1 MATRIFTQVTS
12 RRQLMELADSLKA
25 DLPYSATMHNILL
38 LHAREWL
45 STTTFYTLAAQ
56 PQSHVLLWQ
65 KTNVPSCIAVYCR
78 EAEFEQLIAALRET
92 PLLDWQRRLMI
103 YHVPHYLVEPLK
115 MLAKELG
122 SSLVIWGPNYTF
134 TYRPNLD
141 AELPRNN
148 PGFRVCKLVKT
159 GLQHLLERSSFNKT
173 QPLESTWSLSQH
185 LPSVGVFL
193 DSSVTKDSPLDLQH
207 LPYSGNEETPVSWMS
222 PTMYGSIGMLGT
234 DDSYRKLGLGRLVI
248 KVMGRLYASQGF
260 IPNAHVAYDNPS
272 SIATFSKIPGWEN
285 THTVAWMA
293 FEQTNGISEISQDKA
308 LQLL

>member
-234 DDSYRKLGLGRLVI
+234 DDSYRKAGAR
-248 KVMGRLYASQGF
+248 
-260 IPNAHVAYDNPS
+260 
-272 SIATFSKIPGWEN
+272 
-285 THTVAWMA
+285 
-293 FEQTNGISEISQDKA
+293 
-308 LQLL
+308 